1 MTTASR
7 MPVLF
12 VGHGSPM
19 NALADNAYTRA
30 WRQLG
35 ERLPRPKAILA
46 ISAHWETKGLLITA
60 AERPRTIHDFYG
72 FAPDLYAVE
81 YPAPGDPE
89 LARKIAGMLALY
101 ARADLDS
108 WGLDHGTW
116 GVLHSMYPDAD
127 IPVLQLSLD
136 IRFGPADHYR
146 VGQALKP
153 LRDEGVLILGSGD
166 IVHNLRLFDRRPGA
180 VTPDWAVSFNDLVK
194 AKVLEGDDQALID
207 YPALPNVQL
216 AFPEPEHFHPL
227 LYVLGARE
235 SGESVEFLTDEVLSA
250 LSMTTVLIGAHEH
263 SGATFRR

>member
-1 MTTASR
+1 

-19 NALADNAYTRA
+19 NALDDNVYTRA
-30 WRQLG
+30 WRALG

-46 ISAHWETKGLLITA
+46 VSAHWETKGVLITA

-72 FAPDLYAVE
+72 FPPDLYAVE
-81 YPAPGDPE
+81 YPAPGDPA
-89 LARKIAGMLALY
+89 LARTIAGMLAPH

-116 GVLHSMYPDAD
+116 SVLRSIYPRAD

-136 IRFGPADHYR
+136 IRLGPPDHYAI
-146 VGQALKP
+146 GQALAP
-153 LRDEGVLILGSGD
+153 LRDEGVLIFGSGD

-180 VTPDWAVSFNDLVK
+180 STPDWAVAFNDLVK
-194 AKVLEGDDQALID
+194 AKILEGDDQALIG
-207 YPALPNVQL
+207 YPALPNVHL

-235 SGESVEFLTDEVLSA
+235 AGEAVEFLTDDVLSA
-250 LSMTTVLIGAHEH
+250 ISMTSVLIG
-263 SGATFRR
+263 SP